1 MVQQEFPWATVPRRV
16 SFPLIQN
23 KTDRICASYCL
34 SRRKALQLPT
44 QSFASAIAK
53 LCIRHRN
60 ALREKR
66 LARKNYNENQNED
79 KNHDKPLEEDGGRAL
94 LSGFR
99 FGLIR
104 AVLLTPQA

>member
-1 MVQQEFPWATVPRRV
+1 MPVIAYQDAKLCNRP
-16 SFPLIQN
+16 
-23 KTDRICASYCL
+23 
-34 SRRKALQLPT
+34 RKALHPLL
-44 QSFASAIAK
+44 QSFASAIAM

-66 LARKNYNENQNED
+66 LDQKNYNENENQNEDED

>member
-1 MVQQEFPWATVPRRV
+1 MPVIA
-16 SFPLIQN
+16 
-23 KTDRICASYCL
+23 CL
-34 SRRKALQLPT
+34 RRKALQLPT

-66 LARKNYNENQNED
+66 LARNYNENENQNEDED

>member
-1 MVQQEFPWATVPRRV
+1 M
-16 SFPLIQN
+16 
-23 KTDRICASYCL
+23 
-34 SRRKALQLPT
+34 
-44 QSFASAIAK
+44 

-66 LARKNYNENQNED
+66 LCQKNYNENENENENQNEDED

>member
-1 MVQQEFPWATVPRRV
+1 MPVIA
-16 SFPLIQN
+16 
-23 KTDRICASYCL
+23 CL
-34 SRRKALQLPT
+34 RRKALQPPT
-44 QSFASAIAK
+44 QSFASAPAK

-66 LARKNYNENQNED
+66 LARKNYNDNQNENQNED

-104 AVLLTPQA
+104 AVLLTPQAKAWQHLLSEGRHPLQGDKQK